1 MTDRLTKD
9 LCLFWGVFSSQNK
22 REEKVKFCEPCLRKN
37 LRKKRTHFCKTCEVP
52 EALCKDCAQQHTRE
66 KLSRYHEVC
75 KDTGKRQSV
84 QQ

>member
-1 MTDRLTKD
+1 MTYRLTKD
-9 LCLFWGVFSSQNK
+9 LYLFWGFFFSQNK
-22 REEKVKFCEPCLRKN
+22 KEEKVKFCYPCLRKN
-37 LRKKRTHFCKTCEVP
+37 LRKKQTHFCKTCEVP

>member
-9 LCLFWGVFSSQNK
+9 LCLFWGFFFSQNK

>member
-9 LCLFWGVFSSQNK
+9 LCLFWGVFFSQNK